1 MISLHP
7 KLPSNNPCSPSL
19 KIMAPYE
26 QLRSHRRGQDSA
38 EDLSNTQAGEWHKLP
53 IPETQGRRHA
63 RRAFTVFRYAF
74 LHILVPFL
82 VVCLAFRISADQ
94 LSKHSE
100 FEMENTYGSDVR
112 YMSLDK
118 KFDHVW
124 ADDMRD
130 NIYPLPKD
138 GSLGPEVDIAVAQ
151 GIEYGSIAM

>member
-1 MISLHP
+1 MMSLHS
-7 KLPSNNPCSPSL
+7 KVLSIKQSSPSL

-26 QLRSHRRGQDSA
+26 HLSNHRRGRDSA
-38 EDLSNTQAGEWHKLP
+38 EDVSNMQAEEWHKLP

-63 RRAFTVFRYAF
+63 RRAIAVFRYGL

-82 VVCLAFRISADQ
+82 VVCLAFRISADRLQ
-94 LSKHSE
+94 KHSE

-138 GSLGPEVDIAVAQ
+138 GSLGPEVDIAVAK